1 MGFNCLYTTMPGSLP
16 VNAEACWPK
25 DVGIV
30 ALEIY
35 FPSQY
40 VDQSELEKFDG
51 VDAGK
56 YTIGLGQSKMGFCSD
71 REDINSLCL
80 TVVQKLM
87 ERHGLS
93 YDCIGRLEVG
103 TETII
108 DKSKSVKTVLMQL
121 FEESGNTDV
130 EGIDT
135 TNACYGGTAALFN
148 AVNWVE
154 SSSWD
159 GRYALVVAGD
169 IAVYATGNARP
180 TGGAGAVA
188 MLVGPNAPLIFER
201 GLRGT
206 HMQHAYD
213 FYKPDMVSEYPVVD
227 GKLSIQCYLSALD
240 HCYRVYRKK
249 ICAQWQKE
257 GIDKDFTLNDFGFI
271 IFHSPYCKLVQKS
284 VARLLLND
292 FLNDQTPSKE
302 NGIYNGLEAFR
313 DVNLEDTYFDRD
325 VEKAFMKASTELF
338 NQKTKTSL
346 LVSNQNGNMYTP
358 SVYGCLASLLA
369 QYSPQQLAGQRIG
382 VFSYGSG
389 FAATL
394 YSIKVSQ
401 DATPGSSLDKLT
413 ASLCDLTARLD
424 SRKRISPEVFAE
436 NMMLRQETHHL
447 SNYIPKSSVD
457 DLYEGTWYLVRVDE
471 KHRRTYARRP
481 VMSDGPLE
489 AGVDVHLGLAH
500 GHIPSPA
507 KKVPRIPTKTDSDAV
522 AVSLSNG
529 EH

>member
-1 MGFNCLYTTMPGSLP
+1 MPGSLP
-16 VNAEACWPK
+16 VNAEASWPK

-30 ALEIY
+30 ALEVY

-40 VDQSELEKFDG
+40 VDQAELEKFDG

-56 YTIGLGQSKMGFCSD
+56 YTIGLGQAKMGFCSD

-80 TVVQKLM
+80 TVVQRLM
-87 ERHGLS
+87 ERNGLS
-93 YDCIGRLEVG
+93 YNSIGRLEVG

-108 DKSKSVKTVLMQL
+108 DKSKSVKSVLMQL

-169 IAVYATGNARP
+169 IAVYATGSARP

-188 MLVGPNAPLIFER
+188 MLVGPNGTLIFDR
-201 GLRGT
+201 GLRAT

-213 FYKPDMVSEYPVVD
+213 FYKPDMSSEYPVVD
-227 GKLSIQCYLSALD
+227 GKLSIRCYLSALD
-240 HCYRVYRKK
+240 HCYSTYRNK
-249 ICAQWQKE
+249 INAQWQKE
-257 GIDKDFTLNDFGFI
+257 GSDSHFTLNDFGFM

-284 VARLLLND
+284 LARLLLND
-292 FLNDQTPSKE
+292 FLNDPSPNTE
-302 NGIYNGLEAFR
+302 SGIYAGLEAFR
-313 DVNLEDTYFDRD
+313 DVKLEDTYFDRD
-325 VEKAFMKASTELF
+325 VEKAFMKASTEFF
-338 NQKTKTSL
+338 NQKTKASL

-358 SVYGCLASLLA
+358 SVYGCLAAILA
-369 QYSPQQLAGQRIG
+369 QYSPEQLAGQKIG

-389 FAATL
+389 FAASL
-394 YSIKVSQ
+394 YSLRVTQ

-413 ASLCDLTARLD
+413 TSLSDLKVRLE
-424 SRKRISPEVFAE
+424 SRQCVAPEVFAE
-436 NMMLRQETHHL
+436 NMKLREETHHL
-447 SNYIPKSSVD
+447 ANYIPQGSVD
-457 DLYEGTWYLVRVDE
+457 DLFPGTWYLVRVDE
-471 KHRRTYARRP
+471 KHRRQYAHRSLLEDR
-481 VMSDGPLE
+481 PLE
-489 AGVDVHLGLAH
+489 ASIDAVNSSTINEPIL
-500 GHIPSPA
+500 SPA
-507 KKVPRIPTKTDSDAV
+507 KKVPRIPTTAGSEAH
-522 AVSLSNG
+522 SISNG

>member
-1 MGFNCLYTTMPGSLP
+1 MPGSLP

-40 VDQSELEKFDG
+40 VDQAELEKYDG

-56 YTIGLGQSKMGFCSD
+56 YTIGLGQAKMGFCTD

-80 TVVQKLM
+80 TVVQNLM
-87 ERHGLS
+87 ERHSLS

-108 DKSKSVKTVLMQL
+108 DKSKSVKTNLMQL
-121 FEESGNTDV
+121 FEESGNTDI

-135 TNACYGGTAALFN
+135 TNACYGGTAAVFN
-148 AVNWVE
+148 AVNWIE

-159 GRYALVVAGD
+159 
-169 IAVYATGNARP
+169 
-180 TGGAGAVA
+180 
-188 MLVGPNAPLIFER
+188 

-213 FYKPDMVSEYPVVD
+213 FYKPDMLSEYPIVD

-240 HCYRVYRKK
+240 RCYSVYRKK
-249 ICAQWQKE
+249 IRAQWQKE
-257 GIDKDFTLNDFGFI
+257 GNDKDFTLNDFGFM

-284 VARLLLND
+284 LARMLLND
-292 FLNDQTPSKE
+292 FLNDQNRDKNS
-302 NGIYNGLEAFR
+302 IYSGLEAFG
-313 DVNLEDTYFDRD
+313 DVKLEDTYFDRD
-325 VEKAFMKASTELF
+325 VEKAFMKASSELF
-338 NQKTKTSL
+338 NQKTKASL
-346 LVSNQNGNMYTP
+346 LVSNQNGNMYTS
-358 SVYGCLASLLA
+358 SVYGSLASVLA
-369 QYSPQQLAGQRIG
+369 QYSPQQLAGKRIG

-389 FAATL
+389 LAATL
-394 YSIKVSQ
+394 YSLKVTQ
-401 DATPGSSLDKLT
+401 DATPGSALDKIT
-413 ASLCDLTARLD
+413 ASLCDLKPRLD
-424 SRKRISPEVFAE
+424 SRTCVAPEVFAE
-436 NMMLRQETHHL
+436 NMKLREDTHHL
-447 SNYIPKSSVD
+447 VNYIPQSSVD
-457 DLYEGTWYLVRVDE
+457 SLFGGTWYLVRVDE

-481 VMSDGPLE
+481 SPSDDALGE
-489 AGVDVHLGLAH
+489 GVGLVHSSTATE
-500 GHIPSPA
+500 HIPSPA
-507 KKVPRIPTKTDSDAV
+507 KKVPRLPATAAEPEAAV
-522 AVSLSNG
+522 ISNG